1 MCKHFIKCMN
11 EKMWVLISLIINLIA
26 DIFLFVWKNDSTKIV
41 TINVIDKIA
50 QSILNI
56 LVLLKNRTFAK
67 KEKNQ
72 KLGKQEEKE
81 EKEENKV
88 LEEGKELLNALS
100 TEEKIIRNLEKLAI
114 GNDKNAKNKAKNLL
128 ESIMNQKKIMINK
141 IKIIEKK

>member
-114 GNDKNAKNKAKNLL
+114 GNDKNAENKAKNLL